1 MVVLIYFFYGKINR
15 ENQMYCLGCHPENR
29 AVENII
35 PKTVQAQARKKILAY
50 REEINT
56 KISQLC
62 TGFNLQDREYSI
74 RLH

>member
-1 MVVLIYFFYGKINR
+1 MAVLIYFFQGKINR
-15 ENQMYCLGCHPENR
+15 ENQMVHFRCHPENR

-35 PKTVQAQARKKILAY
+35 PKTVQAWARKKILAY